1 MQADF
6 LRLDGVRSQTISVL
20 LLFSFLT
27 LPNLA
32 RPAAA
37 WSFSGNSKAGQ
48 LAVTPASISFG
59 NVPVGTNQTA
69 SVVLTNS
76 GGSDLTIT
84 AASVSN
90 SAFALSALAYP
101 VTLAAGQT
109 VSCTVTFAPQVAAVT
124 SGSVSVA
131 FTTQSSSNGR
141 WRRGSSIVSLV
152 AVSVSGSGVTA
163 AQLAANPASL
173 TFGNVPVGSTQSVTQ
188 TVTNS
193 GGTSLT
199 VSQATVAGAGFGLTG
214 LTLPMSLGAGQSTA
228 FTVKFTPPS
237 SGSVS
242 GNLSL
247 SSNGSNPNVT
257 VSLAGTG
264 ILPAGTL
271 SPNPSSLRFASVQP
285 GNSQTLSETLTN
297 SGGSE
302 SQIGVLGLRRV
313 YL

>member
-1 MQADF
+1 MVQVEVAAERKSLRSAGRSRALQGATVQAYF

-109 VSCTVTFAPQVAAVT
+109 VSCTVTFAPQVGGMT

-131 FTTQSSSNGR
+131 FTTQSSSNGQSR
-141 WRRGSSIVSLV
+141 WSTHR
-152 AVSVSGSGVTA
+152 
-163 AQLAANPASL
+163 AS
-173 TFGNVPVGSTQSVTQ
+173 PP
-188 TVTNS
+188 
-193 GGTSLT
+193 GGF
-199 VSQATVAGAGFGLTG
+199 VVRH
-214 LTLPMSLGAGQSTA
+214 
-228 FTVKFTPPS
+228 
-237 SGSVS
+237 
-242 GNLSL
+242 
-247 SSNGSNPNVT
+247 
-257 VSLAGTG
+257 
-264 ILPAGTL
+264 PAGL
-271 SPNPSSLRFASVQP
+271 
-285 GNSQTLSETLTN
+285 
-297 SGGSE
+297 
-302 SQIGVLGLRRV
+302 
-313 YL
+313 